1 MQGANLAFVSHSPI
15 QVGTFAGTSALLR
28 IFGSVVLLGGLGRGC
43 ASISINLGTGDRDG
57 QAEVT
62 LQS

>member
-28 IFGSVVLLGGLGRGC
+28 IFGSVVLLGGC